1 MFEIV
6 PAVDL
11 KAGRCVRLLQGRA
24 DAETV
29 FSDDPVAMARRWQDS
44 RARRLHVVDL
54 DGAFAGRPSQTE
66 LVRAMIAAVRIPVQ
80 VGGGLREIGHVEAV
94 LEAGAR
100 WAIVG
105 TRAALD
111 PAFLGQ
117 VCERFGDQVIVGIDA
132 SDGRVQPSTATRVL
146 DLDAIALARDAA
158 AAGPPASST
167 RTSRA
172 TAPRTAPT
180 CGAPK
185 RSPRRRASTS
195 SRPEGSVRS
204 TTSASSRRCRS
215 WPGSSW
221 GARSTAERWT
231 SARRWPRWCGRRPCS
246 ASGSSRAWTSRTAAW

>member
-1 MFEIV
+1 MVGSHSPVFEIV

-11 KAGRCVRLLQGRA
+11 KGGRCVRLRQGRA

-29 FSDDPVAMARRWQDS
+29 FSDDPVAVARRWQDS

-117 VCERFGDQVIVGIDA
+117 VCERFGEQVIVGIDA
-132 SDGRVQPSTATRVL
+132 SDGRVAVDGWTRVL

-158 AAGPPASST
+158 AAGAAGIIYTDIARDGTQNGPNLWST
-167 RTSRA
+167 EA
-172 TAPRTAPT
+172 VAKAA
-180 CGAPK
+180 GID
-185 RSPRRRASTS
+185 
-195 SRPEGSVRS
+195 VF
-204 TTSASSRRCRS
+204 
-215 WPGSSW
+215 
-221 GARSTAERWT
+221 
-231 SARRWPRWCGRRPCS
+231 
-246 ASGSSRAWTSRTAAW
+246 ASGGVGSLDDIRQLATVPELAGVIVGRALYSGAVDLGAALAAVVR

>member
-29 FSDDPVAMARRWQDS
+29 FSDDPVAVARRWQDS

-54 DGAFAGRPSQTE
+54 DGAFAGRPSQTD

-94 LEAGAR
+94 LESGAR

-117 VCERFGDQVIVGIDA
+117 VCERFGEQVLVGIDA
-132 SDGRVQPSTATRVL
+132 SDGRVAVDGWTRVL

-158 AAGPPASST
+158 AAGAAGIIYTDIARDGTQNGPNLWST
-167 RTSRA
+167 EA
-172 TAPRTAPT
+172 VAKAA
-180 CGAPK
+180 GID
-185 RSPRRRASTS
+185 
-195 SRPEGSVRS
+195 VF
-204 TTSASSRRCRS
+204 
-215 WPGSSW
+215 
-221 GARSTAERWT
+221 
-231 SARRWPRWCGRRPCS
+231 
-246 ASGSSRAWTSRTAAW
+246 ASGGVGSLDDIRQLATVPELAGVIVGRALYSGAVDLGAALAAVVR